1 MRSGCEVVFCGCEV
15 VFGWSEVVMKCFFVV
30 VKWFLNF
37 HGFFWLG
44 PDVVSVQAC
53 MVWIQIGAVA

>member
-1 MRSGCEVVFCGCEV
+1 MVLNWFFCGSEL
-15 VFGWSEVVMKCFFVV
+15 VFDWSEVVLNWFFVV
-30 VKWFLNF
+30 LNWFLDF